1 MQPQGT
7 NLCGFYVCEFMR
19 TEVTEDPLDFVHVS
33 EQYIHYFL
41 IVPSI
46 LLSVIHNIGYDD

>member
-7 NLCGFYVCEFMR
+7 NLCGFYVCEFIR

-41 IVPSI
+41 IVPYI
-46 LLSVIHNIGYDD
+46 LLSVIHNIGYND